1 MDIAKARTLK
11 EAYRACELRPL
22 TAEQMDAY
30 YVPFA
35 ARHDVMGELNFTLDL
50 IEPGETKSLLF
61 TGHVGCGKSSELTR
75 LKSAWQTD
83 YLVIPV
89 QVEDEADIND
99 LTYTDLYLLV
109 IKQVELA
116 LRHQGLAFDA
126 LLLQS
131 FEDWFKDITKET
143 EATVERSVNVNAEA
157 SLGSEAPFLAKF
169 LVKVMAQ
176 IKGGSKDKVTIRQ
189 TLEREISRLRTDIN
203 NLLRDG
209 TKKLQQAYPGKKGIL
224 LILDGLDKCPPNTA
238 TQLFIDYS
246 AQLRELACNIIY
258 TVPIAVLYGTRK
270 LGSTFE
276 NPHIIPMIGMYQPN
290 HKAVELT
297 YDKNGLEQMAQL
309 IEKRVNSEAIFAER
323 TLLLDL
329 AKASGGHLRQMM
341 RMTRKAIAIASSRGN
356 ISKKVESNDIVYAIN
371 QEQQGFERILS
382 ADDYGEL
389 AQVALTKEL
398 TDDALG
404 QAMLFSTA
412 ILEYNGVGRWM
423 YPNPLVM
430 RSEAFKRALS
440 KLQLDQSA
448 P

>member
-1 MDIAKARTLK
+1 MDIAKACTLK

-50 IEPGETKSLLF
+50 IAAGEAKSLLF
-61 TGHVGCGKSSELTR
+61 TGHVGCGKSSELIR

-83 YLVIPV
+83 YLVISV
-89 QVEDEADIND
+89 QVEDETDTND

-116 LRHQGLAFDA
+116 LRRQGLAFDKD
-126 LLLQS
+126 LLKS
-131 FEDWFKDITKET
+131 FEDWFKDITEET
-143 EATVERSVNVNAEA
+143 ETTVERSVNVNAEA

-189 TLEREISRLRTDIN
+189 TLEREVSRLRTDIN

-209 TKKLQQAYPGKKGIL
+209 AKKLRQADSGKKGIL
-224 LILDGLDKCPPNTA
+224 LILDGLDKCPPDVA
-238 TQLFIDYS
+238 TKLFIDYS

-290 HKAVELT
+290 RGSVNLDYAE
-297 YDKNGLEQMAQL
+297 NGLEQMAQL
-309 IEKRVNSEAIFAER
+309 IEKRVDSGAIFAKR
-323 TLLLDL
+323 SLLLDL

-341 RMTRKAIAIASSRGN
+341 RMTRKAIAIASSRAN
-356 ISKKVESNDIVYAIN
+356 VSKKVEPDDVIYAIN

-398 TDDALG
+398 TDETLG
-404 QAMLFSTA
+404 QAMLFNTA
-412 ILEYNGVGRWM
+412 ILEYNGTGRWM
-423 YPNPLVM
+423 YPNPVVM
-430 RSEAFKRALS
+430 RSESFKRALA
-440 KLQLDQSA
+440 KLQQSN
-448 P
+448 

>member
-22 TAEQMDAY
+22 TAEQMEMY

-50 IEPGETKSLLF
+50 LEPGETKSVLF

-75 LKSAWQTD
+75 LSSAWHAD

-89 QVEDEADIND
+89 QIEDEADPND

-116 LRHQGLAFDA
+116 LRRQRLAFDA
-126 LLLQS
+126 ALLQS
-131 FEDWFKDITKET
+131 FENWFKEITKET
-143 EATVERSVNVNAEA
+143 ETTVERSVNVNAEA

-189 TLEREISRLRTDIN
+189 TLEREVSRLRTDIN
-203 NLLRDG
+203 NLLRNG
-209 TKKLQQAYPGKKGIL
+209 AQKLRQAHPEKKGIL
-224 LILDGLDKCPPNTA
+224 LILDGLDKCPPKVA

-276 NPHIIPMIGMYQPN
+276 NPHIIPMIGMYQPERT
-290 HKAVELT
+290 AVELAH
-297 YDKNGLEQMAQL
+297 DAAGLEQMALL
-309 IEKRVNSEAIFAER
+309 IEKRIDSDAIFAER
-323 TLLLDL
+323 ALLLDL

-356 ISKKVESNDIVYAIN
+356 ISKKVESDDITYAIN

-389 AQVALTKEL
+389 ARVAMTKEL
-398 TDDALG
+398 TDESLG
-404 QAMLFSTA
+404 QAMLFNTA
-412 ILEYNGVGRWM
+412 ILEYNGAGRWI
-423 YPNPLVM
+423 YPNPVVM
-430 RSEAFKRALS
+430 RSESFKRALT
-440 KLQLDQSA
+440 QIQQSD
-448 P
+448 